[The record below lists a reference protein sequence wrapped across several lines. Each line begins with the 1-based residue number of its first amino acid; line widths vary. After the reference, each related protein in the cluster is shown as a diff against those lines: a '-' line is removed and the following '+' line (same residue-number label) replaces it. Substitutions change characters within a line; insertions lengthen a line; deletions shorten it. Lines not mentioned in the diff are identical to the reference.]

1 MAASASYYALLHL
14 PSPIHSRY
22 HLPSRPSRPSRHLC
36 LRLAPSSA
44 ARAPSRTARFRTER
58 RASSGPLAYETEER
72 EEEEERPGWSDAE
85 EQSDYD
91 EDKQEEE
98 EEQGWASGNAAA
110 RGENDEEEAGD
121 DLTGR
126 RPRPRPR
133 ELFVSNLPRR
143 CDVDD
148 LLELFQPYGAVL
160 SVEISRDAETGI
172 SRGCGFVT
180 MRSLAEAR
188 TAMNV
193 LDGFVLDGREMLV
206 KLASDVVSNRR
217 NISMS
222 HTPPVKDHIFESPHK
237 IYVGNIA
244 WSVQPQDLREYFSQC
259 GTVVSTRLLTD
270 RKGGRGRV
278 YGFLSFSSAQ
288 ELEAALQLD
297 STHFHGRNILV
308 REAHEDRRSR

>member
-1 MAASASYYALLHL
+1 MAVSASYHALLHL

-22 HLPSRPSRPSRHLC
+22 HLPSSPSLHRC

-44 ARAPSRTARFRTER
+44 ARAPSRTARFRTGR
-58 RASSGPLAYETEER
+58 SARSGPLAYETEER
-72 EEEEERPGWSDAE
+72 EERPGWSYAE

-91 EDKQEEE
+91 EDKQDE
-98 EEQGWASGNAAA
+98 EEQGWAGGNAAA
-110 RGENDEEEAGD
+110 RGESDEEDAGD

-126 RPRPRPR
+126 RLRPRPRPR

-148 LLELFQPYGAVL
+148 LFELFRPYGAVL

-172 SRGCGFVT
+172 SRGCGFAT

-270 RKGGRGRV
+270 RKGGRGRA

-288 ELEAALQLD
+288 ELDAALLLD